1 MNKANGFIVLHRKIL
16 DWGWY
21 GDINTFR
28 LFIHLLLIANHEDHD
43 FHGKTIKRGQV
54 VTSLSSLA
62 TSASLTIRQ
71 TRTALEHLKS
81 TGEVTSEASN
91 QNQVISIVN
100 YDKYQDKRQAKRQA
114 TDTRSTSETTSD
126 RHADRQQYNNI
137 NNETNKTIIRE
148 SEREKPQPKRFIKPT
163 REECMAYAH
172 ERGDKIDGE
181 YFFDYYEANGW
192 EMLNWKAKMRTWE
205 KREEKYKNGS
215 AGKAGNSGN
224 TKGSVGKAKTDYS
237 VFSAGVLQL

>member
-148 SEREKPQPKRFIKPT
+148 SVREKPQPKRFIKPS
-163 REECMAYAH
+163 REECIAYAH

-192 EMLNWKAKMRTWE
+192 EMKDWKAKMRTWE
-205 KREEKYKNGS
+205 KREERYKNGS
-215 AGKAGNSGN
+215 TGKTVTAGISTEPNGA
-224 TKGSVGKAKTDYS
+224 TRPDYS
-237 VFSAGVLQL
+237 FLRDTVVQV